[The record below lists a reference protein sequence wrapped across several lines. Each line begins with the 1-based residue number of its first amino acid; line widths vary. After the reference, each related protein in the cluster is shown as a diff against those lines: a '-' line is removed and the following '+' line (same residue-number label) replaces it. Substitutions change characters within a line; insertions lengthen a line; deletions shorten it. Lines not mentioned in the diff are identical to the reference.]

1 MFTPEILTVPMF
13 SVLDGGA
20 VAWPTIG
27 AVLAW
32 MLIAAC
38 VGSGLGILREA
49 VRGPERTRTA
59 KKTVAETHSA
69 RVAPIHVCREAA

>member
-49 VRGPERTRTA
+49 VRGPERTRAA